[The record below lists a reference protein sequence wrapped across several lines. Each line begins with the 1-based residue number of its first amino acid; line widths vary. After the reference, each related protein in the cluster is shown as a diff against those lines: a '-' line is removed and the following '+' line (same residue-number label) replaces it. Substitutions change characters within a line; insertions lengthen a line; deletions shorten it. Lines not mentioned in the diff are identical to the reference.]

1 MYQITQQSVSSG
13 QMAPFVLS
21 TAPGHMAAVPQM
33 SPVEM
38 AQEAARKRE
47 LRLLKNSEAAKEC
60 RRRKKEYVR
69 CLETRVAV
77 LENQNKQLIEELQAL
92 KEMYVHKHVGSTGVV
107 HAQDPTMVS
116 LPKQVGGYSDQP
128 PQHTLEHVL
137 ETAAAQA
144 SSSHAGGDAPQIHE
158 QVHLTSLDGSSL
170 QQQQPQTSH
179 QQQQQQQ
186 EQQFQREQQQLQQQH
201 NEQLQQQHDQLQQ
214 QQQQQQH
221 DQQQQ
226 QSNQQQQ
233 LQQQQAASSQQQN
246 LVQQQQ
252 QQASSHPSPL

>member
-1 MYQITQQSVSSG
+1 MQ
-13 QMAPFVLS
+13 PLF
-21 TAPGHMAAVPQM
+21 
-33 SPVEM
+33 
-38 AQEAARKRE
+38 
-47 LRLLKNSEAAKEC
+47 SEAAKEC

-144 SSSHAGGDAPQIHE
+144 SSSHAGGDAPQIHGKKIA
-158 QVHLTSLDGSSL
+158 VTIIMMIFYFFIIDVYVYCIWN
-170 QQQQPQTSH
+170 
-179 QQQQQQQ
+179 
-186 EQQFQREQQQLQQQH
+186 QFCRL
-201 NEQLQQQHDQLQQ
+201 
-214 QQQQQQH
+214 
-221 DQQQQ
+221 
-226 QSNQQQQ
+226 
-233 LQQQQAASSQQQN
+233 
-246 LVQQQQ
+246 
-252 QQASSHPSPL
+252 